1 MKLQNYLKKTYR
13 KTSLQQYRHF
23 LLETEN
29 PVIKKKKERNR
40 KETDKGHSIKHKATA
55 QEKQSSQENEEIN
68 LRNGAKYVQT
78 TCEQEEIPT
87 MSLKTFRRKK
97 SNQKNE

>member
-1 MKLQNYLKKTYR
+1 M
-13 KTSLQQYRHF
+13 
-23 LLETEN
+23 LETEN

-40 KETDKGHSIKHKATA
+40 KETDKGHSIKHEASA

-68 LRNGAKYVQT
+68 LRNGAKCVQT

-87 MSLKTFRRKK
+87 MSLKTFRRKNLVRK
-97 SNQKNE
+97 MSKGFTTL